1 MRLDGWVD
9 VHAHFYPPE
18 SEMERVARWQ
28 AMREACWCTKAPPS
42 WDADSIL
49 AYMDRRGIQLQLLS
63 NVPKSLDALRRS
75 NDYAAEL
82 VRRHPT
88 RFGLLAA
95 LPTDDPDA
103 CLAEIRRAA
112 EVLGADGFAVTCRYK
127 GVYLSDPMLDPVWAE
142 LDRRRATVFAHPD
155 AYAAPTLGRPA
166 AVIDVAFETAQTVT
180 DMLYAG
186 LFRRFP
192 DVRFILAHCGGA
204 LPALSG
210 RLLTLGLESWVPNP
224 NDITPVEMRQHL
236 RRLYL
241 DTAATMPS
249 NLAAALSMTTLD
261 RIVYGSD
268 CGVPCTTDATMDA
281 NLDALFDGCGLTREQ
296 VGTIGHNALDLFPS
310 IVRRLGALGT
320 PDQPPGD

>member
-155 AYAAPTLGRPA
+155 AYAAPTLGRPV

-320 PDQPPGD
+320 PGQPSGD